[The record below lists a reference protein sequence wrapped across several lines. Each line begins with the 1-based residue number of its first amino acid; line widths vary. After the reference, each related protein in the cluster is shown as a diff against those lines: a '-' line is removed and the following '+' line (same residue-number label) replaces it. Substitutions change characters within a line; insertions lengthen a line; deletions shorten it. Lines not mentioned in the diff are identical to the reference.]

1 MFSPDSPAR
10 PLNIA
15 GFQLARQERDL
26 SQSEVIE
33 LCKDHIDE
41 LDLQF
46 GAFADVQRD
55 EGPCLST
62 EYAGPLA
69 GIPIAIKANRDTT
82 GLLVEHGSLAL
93 SGRRPTRD
101 HPFVSRIRAAG
112 AAIVGTTV
120 CSEFSL
126 LPSCEPLTSGP
137 VLNPRSI
144 QIGTGGS
151 SGGSAAAVAA
161 GLVPIAHGNDA
172 GGSLR
177 IPAAACGLTSI
188 VTFDS
193 STAPGEGFITSRV
206 DDALL
211 AISAVG
217 CSYTQSDQENFRAA
231 VITNAVD
238 GRLADVKERTEVE
251 NAAAALIGWAVD
263 TPPPLPTH
271 PYLDHR
277 FAATAPPAARRIN
290 ELLQHHTRMQ
300 GYSKVEL
307 ETYTQEFLEHARRVP
322 GDHHLRARELSEE
335 WTRHYTQHYESYEV
349 LISPIALP
357 PAPGVLNGAFGL
369 KELGALT
376 GSLIAFTWP
385 VNALR
390 WPCISIGSVQ
400 FTARPERWGSLITAA
415 KLFEQHIFRSK
426 STSH

>member
-1 MFSPDSPAR
+1 MFSPESPVR
-10 PLNIA
+10 PVNIA
-15 GFQLARQERDL
+15 GFQLARLELDL
-26 SQSEVIE
+26 SHSEAIE
-33 LCKDHIDE
+33 LCKDNIRE
-41 LDLQF
+41 LDKQF
-46 GAFADVQRD
+46 RTFRDVQSD
-55 EGPCLST
+55 ESAGPST

-69 GIPIAIKANRDTT
+69 GIPIAIKANRDTA
-82 GLLVEHGSLAL
+82 GLLVEHGSLTL
-93 SGRRPTRD
+93 SGRRPIRD
-101 HPFVSRIRAAG
+101 HPFVTRIRAAG

-126 LPSCEPLTSGP
+126 LPSCEPLASGP
-137 VLNPRSI
+137 VRNPRSI
-144 QIGTGGS
+144 EIGTGGS

-172 GGSLR
+172 AGSLR

-193 STAPGEGFITSRV
+193 SAAPGEGFITSCV

-217 CSYTQSDQENFRAA
+217 CSYTQSDLGNFRAA
-231 VITNAVD
+231 VITSAAD
-238 GRLADVKERTEVE
+238 GRLADDNQLTEVE
-251 NAAAALIGWAVD
+251 NAASALIGWTTM
-263 TPPPLPTH
+263 TPPPLPGH

-277 FAATAPPAARRIN
+277 FAATAPPAARRIS
-290 ELLQHHTRMQ
+290 ELLQNHSRKQ
-300 GYSKVEL
+300 GDSRIEL
-307 ETYTQEFLEHARRVP
+307 EPYTQEFLEHAKRVP
-322 GDHHLRARELSEE
+322 MDHHLRACEFSEE
-335 WTRHYTQHYESYEV
+335 WTRRYTQHYENYDV

-357 PAPGVLNGAFGL
+357 PAPGVINGAFGL

-415 KLFEQHIFRSK
+415 RLFEQHVLRSGP
-426 STSH
+426 SSL